1 MCFYVLSWI
10 CRNVAFVIGDE
21 MYRIGIVLI
30 LSLFWL
36 VINLLMQRSN
46 SLFIYSF
53 VVVVPKNKTDEK
65 KGVAKI

>member
-21 MYRIGIVLI
+21 MYPIGIVLI

-46 SLFIYSF
+46 YLLIYSF
-53 VVVVPKNKTDEK
+53 VVVVVVVIEY
-65 KGVAKI
+65 A